1 MAGAFIAHALPRALL
16 WADMSDAFGV
26 CEWGLTDR
34 AQQIFLFLSEKTRE
48 EEDEEE
54 KEEDLLGALRQ
65 PARADAKGVTYI
77 RDKALGRACAMK
89 APANGRPYKW

>member
-54 KEEDLLGALRQ
+54 KEEEGNAVPRQ
-65 PARADAKGVTYI
+65 YSPVNPVASFNRA
-77 RDKALGRACAMK
+77 
-89 APANGRPYKW
+89 